1 MMKFAGFGRAAIVA
15 VLFSSFAAIVPAKA
29 EEPSDAHVKA
39 ARDTINALGV
49 TSQFDRILPMIAE
62 RLKAGQIQAFPDLQE
77 QISDIVD
84 KKALELAPRRADLER
99 ESAMIYAK
107 TFSADELKAIADF
120 YQTEPG
126 KKLLKDGPIA
136 MRELLKAADIWG
148 AGVDR
153 DLGNSVTAEVQ
164 KLAPAPLPADA
175 LTPGAKPAA
184 PAAAPAKKN

>member
-29 EEPSDAHVKA
+29 EEPSEAHVKA

-107 TFSADELKAIADF
+107 TFSAEELKAIADF

-153 DLGNSVTAEVQ
+153 DLGNSVSAEVQ